1 MKLPLRIIP
10 WRCSIRDN
18 ISAYIVSDAEGRS
31 ININCEDDP
40 LRREVAKLW
49 SPEEA
54 KALAKQIARLLT
66 DAETQK
72 RADDPTNGAA
82 G

>member
-10 WRCSIRDN
+10 WRCSIRHD
-18 ISAYIVSDAEGRS
+18 ISAYVIKDAEGRS
-31 ININCEDDP
+31 ININCEADP
-40 LRREVAKLW
+40 IRRDVAKLW

-54 KALAKQIARLLT
+54 QALAKQIARLLT
-66 DAETQK
+66 DSETQK
-72 RADDPTNGAA
+72 AADDPTNGAA

>member
-1 MKLPLRIIP
+1 MKFPLRIIP
-10 WRCSIRDN
+10 FRCSIRDE
-18 ISAYIVSDAEGRS
+18 ISSYIIQDAQGRGIS
-31 ININCEDDP
+31 VHCEADP

-54 KALAKQIARLLT
+54 KAIAKQIARLLT
-66 DAETQK
+66 DAETTK
-72 RADDPTNGAA
+72 EPPPPEGSS

>member
-10 WRCSIRDN
+10 WRDSIRHD
-18 ISAYIVSDAEGRS
+18 ISAYIISDAEGRS
-31 ININCEDDP
+31 INICCETDP
-40 LRREVAKLW
+40 LRRDVAKLW

-54 KALAKQIARLLT
+54 QALAKKIARLLT
-66 DAETQK
+66 DAGQNRTPLE
-72 RADDPTNGAA
+72 G